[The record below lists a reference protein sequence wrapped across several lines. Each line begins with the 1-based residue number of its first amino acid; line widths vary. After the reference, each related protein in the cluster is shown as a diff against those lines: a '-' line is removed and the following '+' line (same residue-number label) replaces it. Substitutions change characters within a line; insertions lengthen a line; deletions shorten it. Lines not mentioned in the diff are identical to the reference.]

1 MCKCAYAYCIVFVY
15 CDCTMYC
22 TVLYDIPINVA
33 NKTLSKYFIQVLSFV
48 TLVQI
53 TQTATSI
60 GPNYTLHSRNKLK
73 KLSTP
78 ASQLKFD
85 VKVNAATDNRRVLK
99 KHEKPGIKN
108 NEGLVQI
115 IVIVTNHDFSP
126 DDTLH

>member
-1 MCKCAYAYCIVFVY
+1 
-15 CDCTMYC
+15 MYC